1 MPDIVLA
8 TINAKFI
15 HAAFGLRY
23 LRANLG
29 TLRER
34 STILEFDLQQ
44 RPVDML
50 ERILEQS
57 PKIVGVGVY
66 IWNVVAS
73 LQLVSELKR
82 VRPDITVIIGGPEVS
97 HETDQ
102 QEICRL
108 ADYVITGEADLA
120 FAELCGQLLVEKRR
134 PLIRRIDATL
144 PEFEIRS
151 KSPAM
156 AITGRSDQTAEVI
169 ALPYAEYTD
178 ADLKHRIIYVEAS
191 RGCPFSCEF
200 CLSSLDVPVRNVPT
214 DAFLVSM
221 QNLFDRGCRQF
232 KFVDRTFN
240 LNLGIAS
247 SILKFFLDRYEP
259 GLFVHFE
266 MVPDRLPEGL
276 RTLIKQF
283 PAGALQ
289 FEVGIQSFNPEV
301 EALISRR
308 QNHEKLEDNLRWLRR
323 ETGVH
328 VHADLI
334 VGLPGE
340 DVASFGRGFDTLV
353 ELGPQEIQ
361 VGILKRLRGT
371 PIVRHDEA
379 WGMVYSPTP
388 PYEVLQTKL
397 ISFAQMQAMRRFSR
411 YWDLVAN
418 SGSFTS
424 TLKLLLA
431 DGPFANFTRFADWIW
446 QRAGNRTH
454 GIALNPLA
462 EMVFEF
468 LTLDPALD
476 RRTAAANALVADF
489 SRTGRE
495 CPASILNHASIRP
508 EPRSRKDRVAP
519 RRQSRHLA

>member
-29 TLRER
+29 SLRDR
-34 STILEFDLQQ
+34 SAILEFDLQQ

-50 ERILEQS
+50 ERILAEE
-57 PKIVGVGVY
+57 PKIVGIGVY
-66 IWNVVAS
+66 IWNAVAS

-82 VRPDITVIIGGPEVS
+82 VRPDITVIVGGPEVS
-97 HETDQ
+97 HETEA
-102 QEICRL
+102 QEICRV

-120 FAELCGQLLVEKRR
+120 FAQLCHQLLVERRR
-134 PLIRRIDATL
+134 PLLRRIDATL
-144 PEFEIRS
+144 PEFHVKRA
-151 KSPAM
+151 SPGM
-156 AITGRSDQTAEVI
+156 AIPGGSETKLIT
-169 ALPYAEYTD
+169 LPYDLYTD
-178 ADLKHRIIYVEAS
+178 LDLKHRVIYVEAS

-214 DAFLVSM
+214 ETFLKSM
-221 QNLFDRGCRQF
+221 QDLFDRGCRQF

-240 LNLGIAS
+240 LNLNIAS
-247 SILKFFLDRYEP
+247 SILKFFLERYEP

-283 PAGALQ
+283 PPGALQ

-301 EALISRR
+301 EVLISRR
-308 QNHEKLEDNLRWLRR
+308 QNHEKLENNLRWLRQ

-340 DVASFGRGFDTLV
+340 DVASFGRGFDKLID
-353 ELGPQEIQ
+353 LGPQEIQ
-361 VGILKRLRGT
+361 VGILKRLRGA
-371 PIVRHDEA
+371 PIARHDEQ

-397 ISFAQMQAMRRFSR
+397 ISFAQMQTMRRFSR
-411 YWDLVAN
+411 YWDIVAN

-424 TLKLLLA
+424 TLKLLL
-431 DGPFANFTRFADWIW
+431 GRSPFANFMAFNEWLWKRT
-446 QRAGNRTH
+446 GNRTH
-454 GIALNPLA
+454 GIALNTLA
-462 EMVFEF
+462 ELIFEF
-468 LTLDPALD
+468 LSETGDAD
-476 RRTAAANALVADF
+476 RRTMAANALAADF
-489 SRTGRE
+489 HRTDRE
-495 CPASILNHASIRP
+495 CPTGVLEHATEKP

-519 RRQSRHLA
+519 RRQARHLA